1 MLWILLAL
9 LGAITNAGYF
19 IIIKRSIVSLDPTVL
34 TGIGFTCGGLI
45 LLTISAIRNFPV
57 IGEDFYSAVAIT
69 AILNII
75 SLSLIFKSLSSSD
88 LSLCIPMLSFTPVI
102 LTGTS
107 FLLLHEV
114 PSLFGFL
121 GICIIVSGS
130 YVLNI
135 SDKDMHFLDPVK
147 TILRNRGSWYMLIV
161 ALLFAVSINYD
172 KIALLNSDPFFGMAL
187 TVLSIGISFVL
198 ISAFSHISAQK
209 KSYKKPAKREENLS
223 IPGLRRSFLPEYM
236 VTSLLIGAFV
246 ATEAASVNLAYTLQI
261 VPYVIAIK
269 RLSIIFVV
277 IYGTMVFFE
286 REITKRL
293 AGALLMVSGAIIIM
307 VFS

>member
-1 MLWILLAL
+1 MLWIFLAL

-19 IIIKRSIVSLDPTVL
+19 IIIKRSIASLDPTVL

-187 TVLSIGISFVL
+187 TVLSIGVSFIL
-198 ISAFSHISAQK
+198 ISAYSRISAQK
-209 KSYKKPAKREENLS
+209 KSYKKPAKREEFLS
-223 IPGLRRSFLPEYM
+223 IPGLRRSSLQKYM
-236 VTSLLIGAFV
+236 LTSLLIGAFV

>member
-1 MLWILLAL
+1 
-9 LGAITNAGYF
+9 
-19 IIIKRSIVSLDPTVL
+19 
-34 TGIGFTCGGLI
+34 
-45 LLTISAIRNFPV
+45 
-57 IGEDFYSAVAIT
+57 
-69 AILNII
+69 
-75 SLSLIFKSLSSSD
+75 
-88 LSLCIPMLSFTPVI
+88 MLSFTPVI

-187 TVLSIGISFVL
+187 TVLSIGVSFVL
-198 ISAFSHISAQK
+198 ISAYSRISAQK
-209 KSYKKPAKREENLS
+209 KSYKKSAKREETHS
-223 IPGLRRSFLPEYM
+223 IPGLRRSSLQKYM